1 MCFGTGES
9 NALERVQGR
18 MEKVKVAANPKIS
31 TEMGHVQAGRQGE
44 ELVLR
49 ELEKL
54 GKVRQAVR
62 IPGTEGRFEID
73 LVLEQRNHIYLFEVK
88 NWTGTLELTP
98 TGEWKQI
105 RNVRS
110 SFVNL
115 KNFR

>member
-1 MCFGTGES
+1 MCFGTSDSSG

-44 ELVLR
+44 EFVLH

-73 LVLEQRNHIYLFEVK
+73 LVLEQRSHIYLFEVK
-88 NWTGTLELTP
+88 NWTGKLELTP
-98 TGEWKQI
+98 TGDWKQI

-110 SFVNL
+110 
-115 KNFR
+115 